1 MRTRIPGLLLVTTLG
16 LSGLLTACGSDDAD
30 EPDTK
35 DSASQVETD
44 DTDAGTDDADDA
56 TESEDAGEA
65 PDADGDKPDREDVIE
80 GYAKIVKQTGEQSGL
95 DMPSDIVD
103 KVVTCFVDAV
113 YDDASV
119 KTLEALEDGNA
130 AGIDPADMALFTDAQ
145 TTCQS
150 AVS

>member
-35 DSASQVETD
+35 DSTSQVETD

-56 TESEDAGEA
+56 GEG
-65 PDADGDKPDREDVIE
+65 PDADGDKPDRDDVVE
-80 GYAKIVKQTGEQSGL
+80 GYAKIVKQTGEQTGI
-95 DMPSDIVD
+95 DMPADIVN
-103 KVVTCFVDAV
+103 KVVTCFIDAV

>member
-35 DSASQVETD
+35 DSTSQVDTD
-44 DTDAGTDDADDA
+44 DTDADDA
-56 TESEDAGEA
+56 TETDDADDAGEA
-65 PDADGDKPDREDVIE
+65 PDADGDKPDRDDVIE
-80 GYAKIVKQTGEQSGL
+80 GYTKIVKQTGEQTGI
-95 DMPSDIVD
+95 DMPDDIVT
-103 KVVTCFVDAV
+103 KVVTCFIDAV

-130 AGIDPADMALFTDAQ
+130 AGVDPADAQLFTDAQ
-145 TTCQS
+145 STCQK

>member
-35 DSASQVETD
+35 DSTSQVETD